1 MKKYKQPSK
10 YGAND
15 QIGMLNEITP
25 SKFIKAAKLVKEG
38 KVYDLGRVLDRNI
51 PAFSGRSFKQTLVSS
66 AHILNKRREGGTELG
81 WGKNKLDWVTE
92 LVSPAGMVETP
103 RLQAKRSLW

>member
-38 KVYDLGRVLDRNI
+38 KVYDLGRVLVEYWIETFQPSLDV
-51 PAFSGRSFKQTLVSS
+51 ASS
-66 AHILNKRREGGTELG
+66 RRWSAVLI
-81 WGKNKLDWVTE
+81 
-92 LVSPAGMVETP
+92 S
-103 RLQAKRSLW
+103 